1 MQHSDGG
8 RSIADGGDEELN
20 AFALAVSRAIGFG
33 SASHLSQP
41 RNGLPSSDC
50 RLRLGRSFA
59 RMLCYGSLF
68 DRRSR
73 VSQRPASSASPRSDR
88 RIATFS

>member
-33 SASHLSQP
+33 SASHLSEDALLRQP
-41 RNGLPSSDC
+41 I
-50 RLRLGRSFA
+50 
-59 RMLCYGSLF
+59 
-68 DRRSR
+68 
-73 VSQRPASSASPRSDR
+73 RPAVPRVPAACKQCFAEVGPPHCDIQLSR
-88 RIATFS
+88 RN